1 MKRAAGRATS
11 RAAKPRRA
19 ARPAGDLARR
29 LAALLRLTVEIGA
42 APDESAICRSV
53 VAGLHEG
60 LGYEFLGLFLVDPA
74 TGDRVL
80 KASVGWPDAPDDYR
94 LPPGRGLSE
103 LPLQNGELHYT
114 PRVARQARYVPSPNR
129 GSEVDVPVPVDG
141 RTVGVLV
148 VGLLLAYEHSL
159 VSAGDLSKLNA
170 AFFTMNGVIAV
181 VFFAFVAADLLLRG
195 VH

>member
-1 MKRAAGRATS
+1 MKSEWVPAHPAIGGFCHHLAS

-80 KASVGWPDAPDDYR
+80 RASVGWPDAPAEFR

-103 LPLQNGELHYT
+103 LPLQNGEAPRPGIAPAAPASSSPPVCGTSMSGVIIPPYFEELGRRP
-114 PRVARQARYVPSPNR
+114 PRVS
-129 GSEVDVPVPVDG
+129 
-141 RTVGVLV
+141 T
-148 VGLLLAYEHSL
+148 
-159 VSAGDLSKLNA
+159 
-170 AFFTMNGVIAV
+170 
-181 VFFAFVAADLLLRG
+181 
-195 VH
+195 